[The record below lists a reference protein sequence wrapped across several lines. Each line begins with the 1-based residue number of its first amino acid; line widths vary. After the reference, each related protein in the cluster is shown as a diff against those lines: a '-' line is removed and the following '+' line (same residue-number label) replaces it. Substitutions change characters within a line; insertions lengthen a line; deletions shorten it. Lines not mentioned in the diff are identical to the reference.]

1 MKDLVGMKQRM
12 NELSISLIDQTY
24 RSLEM
29 GRHATDMKSLV
40 LGRMIIMMPIIKH
53 SNGTPHLDPF
63 KYYQLLYSFI
73 VNGKIF
79 NL

>member
-1 MKDLVGMKQRM
+1 
-12 NELSISLIDQTY
+12 
-24 RSLEM
+24 M